1 MSAGNSARGQSKKVY
16 TMNTTNAYQTVENN
30 VHANAAGLPSITVTK
45 AATFSVEAGAADW
58 VAPVIRNAYNEI
70 VSLVADQEIWLNGVH
85 RTANDQLYAIL
96 QRCYY
101 LYSLM
106 VSDKAQNA
114 NLKAAIERHNKER
127 DLGIDPK
134 SHTLTQIIKV
144 VFGAD
149 RRRASAYCA
158 ALRAALVEKVA
169 VEDLPKFLRDAGGVE
184 EVRRKQTNG
193 GAQKVDKVQVAT
205 QRLANLS
212 LAVIDEDAISTKL
225 DCGAIGKQV
234 ILVATQD
241 VNGTLNINA
250 VVQSEDVTKAVLT
263 AIYNAQH
270 KDWSKQTKDEEP
282 ASEAEELEA
291 IINAAVNGTN
301 FPAAA

>member
-1 MSAGNSARGQSKKVY
+1 
-16 TMNTTNAYQTVENN
+16 MNTTNTDQVVENN
-30 VHANAAGLPSITVTK
+30 AYANFAGLPSITVPEH
-45 AATFSVEAGAADW
+45 ATFSVETSEPKW
-58 VAPVIRNAYNEI
+58 VAPVVRNAYNEI

-85 RTANDQLYAIL
+85 RTANEQLYAIL

-106 VSDKAQNA
+106 ASDKAQNG

-127 DLGIDPK
+127 NLGIDPK
-134 SHTLTQIIKV
+134 SHSLTQIIKV

-158 ALRAALVEKVA
+158 ALRVALVEKVS
-169 VEDLPKFLRDAGGVE
+169 VEDLPKFLRNSGGIE

-212 LAVIDEDAISTKL
+212 LAVIDEDAISSKL

-250 VVQSEDVTKAVLT
+250 VVQSEGVTKAVLT
-263 AIYNAQH
+263 AIYNAEH
-270 KDWSKQTKDEEP
+270 KDWSKKADDEQP
-282 ASEAEELEA
+282 ASEAEELDA
-291 IINAAVNGTN
+291 LIKAAVNGTD
-301 FPAAA
+301 FAAAA

>member
-1 MSAGNSARGQSKKVY
+1 
-16 TMNTTNAYQTVENN
+16 MNTTNTHQVVENN
-30 VHANAAGLPSITVTK
+30 THANVAGLPSITVPEN
-45 AATFSVEAGAADW
+45 ATFSVETSKAEW
-58 VAPVIRNAYNEI
+58 VAPVIHNAYRAI
-70 VSLVADQEIWLNGVH
+70 VNLVAEQEIWLNGAH
-85 RTANDQLYAIL
+85 RTANEQLYAIL

-106 VSDKAQNA
+106 SSDKVQNR

-127 DLGIDPK
+127 NLGIDTT
-134 SHTLTQIIKV
+134 SHTMTNIIKV

-149 RRRASAYCA
+149 RRRASSYSS
-158 ALRAALVEKVA
+158 ALRVAFAEKVK
-169 VEDLPKFLRDAGGVE
+169 VQDLPQFLRDAGGVE

-205 QRLANLS
+205 KRLANLS
-212 LAVIDEDAISTKL
+212 LAVIDEEAISSKL

-250 VVQSEDVTKAVLT
+250 VVQSEGVTKAVLT
-263 AIYNAQH
+263 AIYNAEH
-270 KDWSKQTKDEEP
+270 KVWSKQPKTELP
-282 ASEAEELEA
+282 VLEAEELNDL
-291 IINAAVNGTN
+291 IKAAVNATD
-301 FPAAA
+301 FAAAA